1 MVSTLSYLGHPDCP
15 PVWPRSGWFGVPAL
29 PLANSVT
36 LRRLLEFSELAQGDG

>member
-15 PVWPRSGWFGVPAL
+15 PVSGWFGVPAL

-36 LRRLLEFSELAQGDG
+36 LRRLLDFSELAQVDG